1 MYCNNCGSE
10 MADDAKFCPKCGK
23 EAGAQPRAS
32 GTHGVAYTEKSVGLA
47 VVLSLI
53 IVGAGQMYA
62 GKVGRG
68 IAILLFSLFGIGVL
82 YVPLFLAPS
91 VGTLALG
98 SILVIA
104 WYVFVVYDAYKQA
117 KNYNEYL
124 NRNGRP
130 PW

>member
-68 IAILLFSLFGIGVL
+68 
-82 YVPLFLAPS
+82 
-91 VGTLALG
+91 
-98 SILVIA
+98 
-104 WYVFVVYDAYKQA
+104 
-117 KNYNEYL
+117 
-124 NRNGRP
+124 
-130 PW
+130 